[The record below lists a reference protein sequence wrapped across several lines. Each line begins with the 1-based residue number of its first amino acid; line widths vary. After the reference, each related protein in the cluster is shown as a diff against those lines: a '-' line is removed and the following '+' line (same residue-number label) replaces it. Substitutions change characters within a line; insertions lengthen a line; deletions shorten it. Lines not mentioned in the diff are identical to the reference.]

1 MLTPQVSV
9 VFSGGVAL
17 GAYQAGAYATLH
29 DHKELRPQHLAGSS
43 IGAVNAAL
51 IAGNTMPK
59 AVEALKTFWDAVAL
73 EPPGFVPWFCYA
85 GHWPSR
91 HAYSWLSVLHARL
104 GGRAGVFYPRL
115 PALMFGNATSVYDL
129 SPLGTRLEEF
139 IDFKRLNDGLIRVS
153 VVTTDVETG
162 DAVVFDTARGDYI
175 GPNHLLASCGF
186 LPDFSPIEING
197 RLLGDGGLLANT
209 PVEAVLDETAED
221 RDHVC
226 FLLDLFSPARHRPR
240 TLEDASTRRWDL
252 LFGNQTRRVLKR
264 LEREHRLRSDL
275 NRIARKLPPE
285 TAHHPEIASLLEKI
299 KSSGLLVLHLGYH
312 APAHEAGPEKAFDF
326 SRASL
331 EHRWN
336 AGAADMAEAVR
347 VATDA
352 RPYNN
357 GLSIHNI
364 SSHQS

>member
-1 MLTPQVSV
+1 MALWRQQKSFASLCMLPHIFCTQQPLSYVRASIRTPWKRNCVCSRPLPERCAVLAVSRLSRSHSQSMLTPRVSV

-29 DHKELRPQHLAGSS
+29 DHEELRPRHLAGSS

-59 AVEALKTFWDAVAL
+59 AVETLKMFWDTVAL

-85 GHWPSR
+85 GHWPSK

-104 GGRAGVFYPRL
+104 SGRAGVFYPRL
-115 PALMFGNATSVYDL
+115 PALMFGTATSVYDL

-139 IDFKRLNDGLIRVS
+139 IDFKRLNDGLVRIS

-197 RLLGDGGLLANT
+197 RLLGDGGLSANT
-209 PVEAVLDETAED
+209 PVEAVLDQTAEEGA
-221 RDHVC
+221 HIC
-226 FLLDLFSPARHRPR
+226 FLLDLFSPAGH
-240 TLEDASTRRWDL
+240 
-252 LFGNQTRRVLKR
+252 
-264 LEREHRLRSDL
+264 
-275 NRIARKLPPE
+275 
-285 TAHHPEIASLLEKI
+285 
-299 KSSGLLVLHLGYH
+299 
-312 APAHEAGPEKAFDF
+312 
-326 SRASL
+326 
-331 EHRWN
+331 
-336 AGAADMAEAVR
+336 
-347 VATDA
+347 
-352 RPYNN
+352 
-357 GLSIHNI
+357 
-364 SSHQS
+364 